1 MLRYILKRVL
11 LMIPTLFVVSII
23 SFVIIQLPPG
33 DYLTT
38 FIANKEA
45 GGETVDP
52 ATVENLKIRYGLDK
66 PVYIQYLTW
75 FGGIVTKGDFGYS
88 LFYKRPVADLIWERL
103 GLTVLISL
111 VVLFVSWIISFPI
124 GIYSAV
130 KKYSLG
136 DYIATFLGFLGV
148 ATPDFLLALV
158 LMVVAFM
165 VFNTSVGGL
174 YSPEFINAPWSW
186 DKFVD
191 LLKHLWIP
199 VLILGTNGTAGLIR
213 TMRANLLDELGKPYV
228 TTARAKGQKETVLF
242 IRYPVRAALNPF
254 VSTVG
259 WLLPQIVSG
268 STIVATVLSLPI
280 TGPLL
285 LKALLVE
292 DMYLAGAFIMM
303 LSMLTVIGTFVSDI
317 LLAWLDPRIRL
328 EG

>member
-11 LMIPTLFVVSII
+11 LMIPTLIVVSII

-45 GGETVDP
+45 GGESVDP
-52 ATVENLKIRYGLDK
+52 AIVENLKIRYGLDK
-66 PVYIQYLTW
+66 PVYVQYLTW

-103 GLTVLISL
+103 GLTVVISL
-111 VVLFVSWIISFPI
+111 VVLLVSWVISFPI

-165 VFNTSVGGL
+165 FFNTSVGGL

-228 TTARAKGQKETVLF
+228 TTARAKGQKETILF

-259 WLLPQIVSG
+259 WMLPQIVSG

-303 LSMLTVIGTFVSDI
+303 LSTLTVIGTFVSDI

>member
-1 MLRYILKRVL
+1 M
-11 LMIPTLFVVSII
+11 
-23 SFVIIQLPPG
+23 IIQLPPG

-52 ATVENLKIRYGLDK
+52 ATVENLKVRYGLDK

-75 FGGIVTKGDFGYS
+75 FGGIVTRGDFGYS

-103 GLTVLISL
+103 GLTVVISL
-111 VVLFVSWIISFPI
+111 VVLLVSWLISFPI

-136 DYIATFLGFLGV
+136 DYIATFFGFLGV

-228 TTARAKGQKETVLF
+228 TTARAKGQKETILF

-303 LSMLTVIGTFVSDI
+303 LSTLTVIGTFVSDI
-317 LLAWLDPRIRL
+317 LLAWLDPRIRY
-328 EG
+328 EN